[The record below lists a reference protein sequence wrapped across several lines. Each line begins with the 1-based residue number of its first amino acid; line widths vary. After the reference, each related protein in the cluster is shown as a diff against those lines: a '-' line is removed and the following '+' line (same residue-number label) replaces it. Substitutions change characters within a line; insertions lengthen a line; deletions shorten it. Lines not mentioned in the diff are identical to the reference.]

1 MKLKIIGTGSGG
13 NCYIIEDSMKNQ
25 IMIECGVRID
35 KVKKT
40 LNFDFSK
47 VEGCFI
53 SHEHADHCEFFRE
66 VQKCGI
72 TIYTNDLE
80 LMTFESYS
88 IDEDQTSETKNFSV
102 QSFLVEHDAN
112 RPLGFIISSKV
123 DKKNILYIT
132 DTKFVRWKFQNID
145 YLMIECNYDN
155 DSIDRNVG
163 NYPDELLNRI
173 IDNHMSLSGVIQFL
187 QEQDLDLKHIVL
199 IHKSESNLN
208 EELAMEEISKA
219 LCSTELTIA
228 KNGME
233 IIL

>member
-13 NCYIIEDSMKNQ
+13 NCYIIEDSEKNQ
-25 IMIECGVRID
+25 LMIECGVRID
-35 KVKKT
+35 KVKKA
-40 LNFDFSK
+40 LNFDFSR

-66 VQKCGI
+66 VQKCGVR
-72 TIYTNDLE
+72 IYTNDLE

-88 IDEDQTSETKNFSV
+88 IDEDETSETKNFSI

-112 RPLGFIISSKV
+112 RPLGFVISSKV
-123 DKKNILYIT
+123 DKKNVLYIT

-155 DSIDRNVG
+155 DSIDRNVYK
-163 NYPDELLNRI
+163 YPTELINRI

-187 QEQDLDLKHIVL
+187 SEQDLDLKHVVL
-199 IHKSESNLN
+199 IHKSGSNLD
-208 EELAMEEISKA
+208 EELAVSEIGKV
-219 LCSTELTIA
+219 LCSTEITIA

-233 IIL
+233 ILL

>member
-1 MKLKIIGTGSGG
+1 MKLKIIGTGSSG

-25 IMIECGVRID
+25 LMIECGVRID
-35 KVKKT
+35 KVKKA

-53 SHEHADHCEFFRE
+53 SHEHIDHCEFFRE
-66 VQKCGI
+66 VQKCGVK
-72 TIYTNDLE
+72 IYTNYLE
-80 LMTFESYS
+80 LMTFESCS
-88 IDEDQTSETKNFSV
+88 IDEDETSETKNFSI
-102 QSFLVEHDAN
+102 QSFSVEHDAN
-112 RPLGFIISSKV
+112 RPLGFVISSKV

-163 NYPDELLNRI
+163 KYPTELINRI

-187 QEQDLDLKHIVL
+187 EEQNLDLKHIVL

-208 EELAMEEISKA
+208 EELVFNSLRNFLWSSLITLAD
-219 LCSTELTIA
+219 
-228 KNGME
+228 NGME
-233 IIL
+233 ILL